1 MKRLEDL
8 EKMEPE
14 QLEEAAL
21 RENIKVPAGLEERIK
36 ASLAAASI
44 AREAEP
50 QKTKTVHWLPYTA
63 LAAAAAVA
71 ALLVLPRLGEPE
83 LKDTFD
89 DPYLAYAQLEETFQ
103 TISDKMSN
111 GVNEAQEANSAMG
124 RPIEIMN
131 KITER

>member
-8 EKMEPE
+8 EMMEPE

-21 RENIKVPAGLEERIK
+21 REDIKVPAGLEERIK

-44 AREAEP
+44 AKETQP
-50 QKTKTVHWLPYTA
+50 QKKTVRWFPYTA

-71 ALLVLPRLGEPE
+71 AMLVLPRLGEPE

-89 DPYLAYAQLEETFQ
+89 DPYLAYAQLEEAFQ

-111 GVNEAQEANSAMG
+111 GVNEAQEANSTMG

>member
-8 EKMEPE
+8 EMMEPE

-21 RENIKVPAGLEERIK
+21 REDIKVPAGLEERIK

-44 AREAEP
+44 AKEAQP
-50 QKTKTVHWLPYTA
+50 QKKKTVRWLPYTA
-63 LAAAAAVA
+63 IAAAAAVA

-89 DPYLAYAQLEETFQ
+89 DPYLAYAQLEEVFQ

-111 GVNEAQEANSAMG
+111 GVNEAQEANSTMG

>member
-8 EKMEPE
+8 EMMEPE

-21 RENIKVPAGLEERIK
+21 REDIKVPAGLEERIK

-44 AREAEP
+44 AKETQP
-50 QKTKTVHWLPYTA
+50 QKKKTVRWLPYTA

-89 DPYLAYAQLEETFQ
+89 DPYLAYAQLEEVFQ

-111 GVNEAQEANSAMG
+111 GVNEAQEANSTMG

>member
-8 EKMEPE
+8 EMMEPE

-21 RENIKVPAGLEERIK
+21 REDIKVPAGLEERIK

-44 AREAEP
+44 AKETQP
-50 QKTKTVHWLPYTA
+50 QKKTVRWFPYTA
-63 LAAAAAVA
+63 IAAAAAVA

-89 DPYLAYAQLEETFQ
+89 DPYLAYAQLEEAFQ

>member
-8 EKMEPE
+8 EMMEPE

-21 RENIKVPAGLEERIK
+21 REDIKVPAGLEERIK

-44 AREAEP
+44 AKETQP
-50 QKTKTVHWLPYTA
+50 QKKTVRWFPYTA

-89 DPYLAYAQLEETFQ
+89 DPYLAYAQLEEAFQ

-111 GVNEAQEANSAMG
+111 GVNEAQEANSTMG

>member
-8 EKMEPE
+8 EMMEPE

-21 RENIKVPAGLEERIK
+21 REDIKVPAGLEERIK

-44 AREAEP
+44 AKETQP
-50 QKTKTVHWLPYTA
+50 QKKKTVRWLPYTA

-71 ALLVLPRLGEPE
+71 AMLVLPRLGEPE

-89 DPYLAYAQLEETFQ
+89 DPYLAYAQLEEVFQ

-111 GVNEAQEANSAMG
+111 GVNEAQEANSTMG

>member
-8 EKMEPE
+8 EMMEPE

-44 AREAEP
+44 AQETQP
-50 QKTKTVHWLPYTA
+50 QKKKTVRWIPYTA
-63 LAAAAAVA
+63 FAAAAAVA

-89 DPYLAYAQLEETFQ
+89 DPYLAYAQVEKAFE
-103 TISDKMSN
+103 TISDKMST
-111 GVNEAQEANSAMG
+111 GVNKAEEANSTIA

>member
-8 EKMEPE
+8 EMMEPE

-21 RENIKVPAGLEERIK
+21 REDIKVPAGLEERIK

-44 AREAEP
+44 AKETQP
-50 QKTKTVHWLPYTA
+50 QKKKTVRWLPYTA

-89 DPYLAYAQLEETFQ
+89 DPYLAYAQLEEVFQ
-103 TISDKMSN
+103 TISDKMST
-111 GVNEAQEANSAMG
+111 GVNEAQEANSTMG

>member
-8 EKMEPE
+8 EMMEPE

-21 RENIKVPAGLEERIK
+21 REDIKVPAGLEERIK

-44 AREAEP
+44 AKETQP
-50 QKTKTVHWLPYTA
+50 QKKTVRWFPYTA

-71 ALLVLPRLGEPE
+71 AMLVLPRLGEPE

-89 DPYLAYAQLEETFQ
+89 DPYLAYAQLEEVFQ

-111 GVNEAQEANSAMG
+111 GVNEAQEANSTMG

>member
-8 EKMEPE
+8 EMMEPE

-21 RENIKVPAGLEERIK
+21 REDIKVPADLEERIK

-44 AREAEP
+44 AKETQP
-50 QKTKTVHWLPYTA
+50 QKKTVRWFPYTA

-89 DPYLAYAQLEETFQ
+89 DPYLAYAQLEEVFQ

-111 GVNEAQEANSAMG
+111 GVNEAQEANSTMG

>member
-8 EKMEPE
+8 EMMEPE

-21 RENIKVPAGLEERIK
+21 REDIKVPADLEERIK

-44 AREAEP
+44 AKETQP
-50 QKTKTVHWLPYTA
+50 QKKTVRWFPYTA

-89 DPYLAYAQLEETFQ
+89 DPYLAYAQLEEAFQ

-111 GVNEAQEANSAMG
+111 GVNEAQEANSTMG